1 MHKRNMFLLV
11 ISRVVT
17 CLIALT
23 MLSGSTVSVFAAGQK
38 ERTNETTGY
47 KAVIADE
54 AELLTDSEET
64 RLIEDMMPITRYA
77 NIAVYTVDTATRLQ
91 DYERARDK
99 RAELFGSDNAAVF
112 MIDMY
117 LRRIVIQRKGNMES
131 YFNNASANNITS
143 NVAHFA
149 TGEKYYDVCRT
160 AMLQMFDVI
169 EDRNVPRPMQYI
181 CNACLC
187 RCCFSFWQRYLF
199 TDRFQIHTVIRR
211 LIGFRLWFQLRFQ
224 LRLQLWFQLRRK
236 QFLTAFLTE
245 FLTAFLTCFL
255 TELLKDFLT
264 DTKGFFR
271 RLCPVEKP
279 GFQDW

>member
-11 ISRVVT
+11 ISRVVA

-117 LRRIVIQRKGNMES
+117 LRRI
-131 YFNNASANNITS
+131 
-143 NVAHFA
+143 
-149 TGEKYYDVCRT
+149 
-160 AMLQMFDVI
+160 
-169 EDRNVPRPMQYI
+169 
-181 CNACLC
+181 
-187 RCCFSFWQRYLF
+187 RCSM
-199 TDRFQIHTVIRR
+199 
-211 LIGFRLWFQLRFQ
+211 
-224 LRLQLWFQLRRK
+224 
-236 QFLTAFLTE
+236 
-245 FLTAFLTCFL
+245 
-255 TELLKDFLT
+255 
-264 DTKGFFR
+264 
-271 RLCPVEKP
+271 
-279 GFQDW
+279 

>member
-54 AELLTDSEET
+54 AELL
-64 RLIEDMMPITRYA
+64 
-77 NIAVYTVDTATRLQ
+77 
-91 DYERARDK
+91 
-99 RAELFGSDNAAVF
+99 
-112 MIDMY
+112 
-117 LRRIVIQRKGNMES
+117 
-131 YFNNASANNITS
+131 
-143 NVAHFA
+143 
-149 TGEKYYDVCRT
+149 
-160 AMLQMFDVI
+160 
-169 EDRNVPRPMQYI
+169 
-181 CNACLC
+181 
-187 RCCFSFWQRYLF
+187 
-199 TDRFQIHTVIRR
+199 
-211 LIGFRLWFQLRFQ
+211 
-224 LRLQLWFQLRRK
+224 
-236 QFLTAFLTE
+236 
-245 FLTAFLTCFL
+245 
-255 TELLKDFLT
+255 KDFLT